1 MKNVSSEKKNSPEIP
16 EKFFPR
22 GTFPEKVPRGI
33 FWGTPGKIS
42 GNPGNSRKFPENFGG
57 FSGFPGW
64 KRVLPL

>member
-42 GNPGNSRKFPENFGG
+42 GNPG
-57 FSGFPGW
+57 
-64 KRVLPL
+64 